1 MAADLQ
7 LLSAYEVFLTSWTR
21 KNVHDWLYSKFYKAM
36 LIKTKVVVEISL
48 DKESDLAGFK
58 EQI

>member
-1 MAADLQ
+1 M
-7 LLSAYEVFLTSWTR
+7 
-21 KNVHDWLYSKFYKAM
+21 YSKFYKAM

-58 EQI
+58 EQIWQLINSCLQLMKFV